1 MYGHLTSFGGAMKL
15 SMASFLADQE
25 PSIVLD

>member
-1 MYGHLTSFGGAMKL
+1 M

-25 PSIVLD
+25 PSIGFD